1 MLDKNVLALILDK
14 ALEKG
19 GDFAEIYI
27 EDKQTSNIILDDN
40 NIEKINHGREAGAGI
55 RLIVDGR
62 TFYVYTNDLSQDGL
76 ITAAERVSHGLASKT
91 LAMKKNSALQHR
103 QSDLPIC
110 FRRLPE
116 EVDFSE
122 KIEYMERGNHIAR
135 DLDEDI
141 KQVSIAVGDL
151 HKTVQIANSDGE
163 LVEDETAR
171 VRLMVNVIAARN
183 GQVQTAQET
192 AGAVSGWELLDQ
204 VSVEDMASTAALR
217 AIGMLSASPA
227 PAGRMPVVMHAEA
240 GGTMIHEACGHGLEA
255 DLAQKGLSVFKN
267 KIGSQVATP
276 EVSVVDDATLPG
288 KYGSYR
294 WDDEASPA
302 RRNVLIDKGYL
313 QGFLYDRLTAQK
325 DGKKPTGNGRRES
338 YQEKPIPRM
347 SNTFIMPGSDQTE
360 QIIKD
365 TAQGLLV
372 KKMGGGQVNTTNGDF
387 VFDVQEG
394 YLIEDGEI
402 KEPIRGA
409 TLIGN
414 GPRALMDIDRIG
426 CELGF
431 ALGICGKD
439 GQGVAVGDAQPTI
452 RIRELTIGGIQRDKT
467 PPNGRI
473 TRK

>member
-1 MLDKNVLALILDK
+1 MLDRDLLDDILNK

-27 EDKQTSNIILDDN
+27 EDKQTSNILLDN
-40 NIEKINHGREAGAGI
+40 HKIEKINYGRETGAGI
-55 RLIVDGR
+55 RLIADGR
-62 TFYVYTNDLSQDGL
+62 TFYVYTNDLSGAGL
-76 ITAAERVSHGLASKT
+76 ITAAERVSNGLLNKSQVIKRT
-91 LAMKKNSALQHR
+91 LVLQKGL
-103 QSDLPIC
+103 SNLPVC
-110 FRRLPE
+110 FKHIPE

-122 KIEYMERGNHIAR
+122 KIENMWKANQIAR

-141 KQVSIAVGDL
+141 KQVTVAVGDL
-151 HKTVQIANSDGE
+151 HKKVQIANSDGD
-163 LVEDETAR
+163 LVEDESAR

-217 AIGMLSASPA
+217 AVKMLSASPA
-227 PAGRMPVVMHAEA
+227 PTGRMPVVMHAEA

-255 DLAQKGLSVFKN
+255 DLVQKGLSIFKN
-267 KIGSQVATP
+267 KIGSQVASP

-325 DGKKPTGNGRRES
+325 DGKEPTGNGRRES

-347 SNTFIMPGSDQTE
+347 SNTFIIPGSDQAD
-360 QIIKD
+360 QIIRD
-365 TAQGLLV
+365 TSKGLLV
-372 KKMGGGQVNTTNGDF
+372 KKMGGGQVNTINGDF

-394 YLIEDGEI
+394 YLIEDGGI
-402 KEPIRGA
+402 TEPVRGA

-414 GPRALMDIDRIG
+414 GPRSLMDIDRIG
-426 CELGF
+426 RDLGF
-431 ALGICGKD
+431 ALGVCGKD

-452 RIRELTIGGIQRDKT
+452 RIRELIVGGTQLGKGPTIR
-467 PPNGRI
+467 RI
-473 TRK
+473 SRR